1 MRFTYAEAMTDPTFS
16 IPLAKA
22 AEAAGYH
29 AMTIPDSV
37 AYPFESD
44 SKYPYT
50 PDGNREFLDGKPFIE
65 SFVLTAALCAV
76 TTTLHFN
83 HFVLKLPIRPPALV
97 AKQAGS
103 LAALFDNRLGL
114 GVGTSPWPEDYELM
128 NLPFA
133 RRGKRMD
140 ECIDIIRGLTSGEY
154 FEYHGE
160 FYDIP
165 KTKMTP
171 APSKPIPIL
180 IGGHADAAL
189 RRAARNDGWMHG
201 GGDPEELD
209 ALLKKLKDFREQEGR
224 KGPVR
229 DPRHLRRR
237 LHARRHQAAGRQ
249 RCHRR
254 HRRIPH
260 PLHHGPGHRAAGRE
274 DPEPGDVRREGHV
287 KGLTSQTTAP
297 FERVRD
303 GVHRRGRIDLS
314 AHPRRG
320 GTVAG
325 FLLHAIH
332 RTAYGFR

>member
-1 MRFTYAEAMTDPTFS
+1 MRFTYAEAMTDPTYY

-29 AMTIPDSV
+29 AMTIPDSL

-44 SKYPYT
+44 STYPYT
-50 PDGNREFLDGKPFIE
+50 PDGNREFLDGKAFIE

-76 TTTLHFN
+76 TTTLRFN

-128 NLPFA
+128 NVPFA

-140 ECIDIIRGLTSGEY
+140 ECIEIIRGLTSGEY
-154 FEYHGE
+154 FEFHGE

-171 APSKPIPIL
+171 APSKPVPIL

-209 ALLKKLKDFREQEGR
+209 GLLAKLNQFRDEAGTADKKDYEIHVISIDAYTADGIKRLED
-224 KGPVR
+224 KGVT
-229 DPRHLRRR
+229 DVIV
-237 LHARRHQAAGRQ
+237 GF
-249 RCHRR
+249 
-254 HRRIPH
+254 RIPYIMGQDSE
-260 PLHHGPGHRAAGRE
+260 PLDAKIRNLEMFAENVIAK
-274 DPEPGDVRREGHV
+274 V
-287 KGLTSQTTAP
+287 
-297 FERVRD
+297 
-303 GVHRRGRIDLS
+303 
-314 AHPRRG
+314 
-320 GTVAG
+320 
-325 FLLHAIH
+325 
-332 RTAYGFR
+332 

>member
-1 MRFTYAEAMTDPTFS
+1 MRFTYAEAMTDPS
-16 IPLAKA
+16 YYIPLAKA

-37 AYPFESD
+37 AYPLESD
-44 SKYPYT
+44 STYPYT
-50 PDGNREFLDGKPFIE
+50 PDGNREFLDGKAFIE

-76 TTTLHFN
+76 TTTLKFN

-128 NLPFA
+128 NVPFA

-140 ECIDIIRGLTSGEY
+140 ECIDIIKGLTSGDY

-165 KTKMTP
+165 ATKMTP

-209 ALLKKLKDFREQEGR
+209 ALIGKLNRFREEEGR
-224 KGPVR
+224 SGPFQIHAISIEAYTPDGIKRLEDKGVT
-229 DPRHLRRR
+229 DVIV
-237 LHARRHQAAGRQ
+237 GF
-249 RCHRR
+249 
-254 HRRIPH
+254 RIPYIMGQDTE
-260 PLHHGPGHRAAGRE
+260 PLDTKIRNLEMFAENVIAK
-274 DPEPGDVRREGHV
+274 V
-287 KGLTSQTTAP
+287 
-297 FERVRD
+297 
-303 GVHRRGRIDLS
+303 
-314 AHPRRG
+314 
-320 GTVAG
+320 
-325 FLLHAIH
+325 
-332 RTAYGFR
+332 